1 MRQIGSWQG
10 GVCKKAA
17 ARRLGCALLVV
28 VGLVVLSGAMPE
40 TQWKNIKIVNPWVY
54 ETDGARAV
62 LHVTIANMAA
72 RADRLVRASTPIA
85 ASVGIWDQLGHD
97 KSGLT
102 IPGRAEFVIG
112 TIVGYVPRIELIGL
126 TAALRAN
133 TSFKLLLVFEHA
145 GKISVDVTV
154 DQAPAV
160 KP

>member
-1 MRQIGSWQG
+1 MPQICNWQG
-10 GVCKKAA
+10 GVRKKAA
-17 ARRLGCALLVV
+17 TRRLGCALLAV
-28 VGLVVLSGAMPE
+28 VGLVVLSAAMPE
-40 TQWKNIKIVNPWVY
+40 TQWKNIKIVNPWVH
-54 ETDGARAV
+54 ETDGTRAI

-85 ASVGIWDQLGHD
+85 ARVAIWDQLGND

-133 TSFKLLLVFEHA
+133 TSFKLLLVFEQA
-145 GKISVDVTV
+145 GKISVDVAV
-154 DQAPAV
+154 EQAPAA

>member
-1 MRQIGSWQG
+1 MRQICNWQR
-10 GVCKKAA
+10 GVRKKAVT
-17 ARRLGCALLVV
+17 RRLGSALLAVV
-28 VGLVVLSGAMPE
+28 CPVVLSAAMPE
-40 TQWKNIKIVNPWVY
+40 MQWKNIKIVNPLVH
-54 ETDGARAV
+54 ETVATRAV

-72 RADRLVRASTPIA
+72 RADRLVRASTPFA
-85 ASVGIWDQLGHD
+85 ARVAIWDQLGNE

-126 TAALRAN
+126 TVALRAN
-133 TSFKLLLVFEHA
+133 SSFKLLLVFEHA

-154 DQAPAV
+154 EQAPAA

>member
-1 MRQIGSWQG
+1 M
-10 GVCKKAA
+10 
-17 ARRLGCALLVV
+17 VV
-28 VGLVVLSGAMPE
+28 VGLVVLSAAMPE
-40 TQWKNIKIVNPWVY
+40 TQWKNIKIANPWVH
-54 ETDGARAV
+54 ETDATRAV
-62 LHVTIANMAA
+62 LHVTIANVAA

-85 ASVGIWDQLGHD
+85 ARVAIWDQLGNE
-97 KSGLT
+97 KNGLT

-133 TSFKLLLVFEHA
+133 SSFKLLLVFEHA

-154 DQAPAV
+154 EQAPAA

>member
-1 MRQIGSWQG
+1 M
-10 GVCKKAA
+10 A
-17 ARRLGCALLVV
+17 V
-28 VGLVVLSGAMPE
+28 VGVVVLSAAMPE
-40 TQWKNIKIVNPWVY
+40 TQWENIKIVNPWVH
-54 ETDGARAV
+54 ETDGTRAV

-85 ASVGIWDQLGHD
+85 ARVAIWDQLGND

-133 TSFKLLLVFEHA
+133 TSFKLLLVFEQA
-145 GKISVDVTV
+145 GKISVDVAV
-154 DQAPAV
+154 EQAPAA